1 LVFITNHSSFSLCL
15 GGSIYKVSITDLLVR
30 NTFLWFVGGFLPTW
44 HFISANDGAL
54 GLYDGGG
61 SSFRLGLGSGSN
73 QRLTIRTHH
82 IPLEILEV
90 VIGHRIDGGF
100 VGVNQV
106 CVISIYR
113 QQIVSHIS
121 QDV

>member
-1 LVFITNHSSFSLCL
+1 MSWWKYLGGFSHRPVDTKHFSL
-15 GGSIYKVSITDLLVR
+15 GRG
-30 NTFLWFVGGFLPTW
+30 WFFPTW
-44 HFISANDGAL
+44 RFISANDGAL

-90 VIGHRIDGGF
+90 LIRHRGDGWVLGIGEGRIS
-100 VGVNQV
+100 
-106 CVISIYR
+106 SIYR
-113 QQIVSHIS
+113 QQIVSHIPK
-121 QDV
+121 DV